1 MFVAVCQNHCKR
13 GQRNEAHL
21 QDMYCELDLC
31 NEFHFACLWLL
42 SCSDMES
49 LRVPDNFFSS
59 TVYNL
64 SVVGNCRRLQL
75 VQYDET
81 FKHRY
86 CTPVYLESDS
96 EWCLVLQLAVEW
108 SFYDQG
114 WKRGAADLEVES
126 VMVLVSD
133 GVIKRRHLRWSKCID
148 LDADKWW

>member
-1 MFVAVCQNHCKR
+1 M
-13 GQRNEAHL
+13 
-21 QDMYCELDLC
+21 
-31 NEFHFACLWLL
+31 
-42 SCSDMES
+42 
-49 LRVPDNFFSS
+49 
-59 TVYNL
+59 
-64 SVVGNCRRLQL
+64 
-75 VQYDET
+75 QYDET

-133 GVIKRRHLRWSKCID
+133 GVIKRRHLRWSKGID
-148 LDADKWW
+148 LDVDKWWQIEFQNGMSIDQVWVSERHTILNQEAY